1 MRNNPSLDCSKNIG
15 VRHLPRS
22 CHVSYDNVVLISLTQ
37 DQTSWNHMPTRRKYE
52 PDRRELIQ
60 NVTGDWFAKRRPDGR
75 FKSMDERGPSI
86 AADIRQPARRLVSSG
101 FGDIGD
107 QRRRRK

>member
-1 MRNNPSLDCSKNIG
+1 
-15 VRHLPRS
+15 
-22 CHVSYDNVVLISLTQ
+22 
-37 DQTSWNHMPTRRKYE
+37 MPTRRKYE
-52 PDRRELIQ
+52 PERRELIQ

>member
-1 MRNNPSLDCSKNIG
+1 M
-15 VRHLPRS
+15 
-22 CHVSYDNVVLISLTQ
+22 T
-37 DQTSWNHMPTRRKYE
+37 TRRKYE
-52 PDRRELIQ
+52 ADRRELIQ
-60 NVTGDWFAKRRPDGR
+60 NKTGDWYAKRRADGT

-86 AADIRQPARRLVSSG
+86 AADIRQPARRLVPSG